1 MQHQPTLVR
10 VQDQALMEP
19 IFNLRSRVFVEE
31 QKVDPLL
38 EFDEYE
44 ELAQHWAALVDG
56 KILACARSRRTSHGY
71 KIERM
76 AVESTHRQQGLG
88 RALLQAVL
96 EELKPLAERDRCPIY
111 LHAQVQALPFYRRL
125 GFAQVGELF
134 YEADIPHYR
143 CVYPDALN
151 V

>member
-1 MQHQPTLVR
+1 MHQQPTLVR
-10 VQDQALMEP
+10 VHDPALMEP
-19 IFNLRSRVFVEE
+19 IFSLRSRVFVEE

-38 EFDEYE
+38 EFDEFE

-56 KILACARSRRTSHGY
+56 KVVACARYRRTPHGY

-96 EELKPLAERDRCPIY
+96 EELRPLTERDGCPVY
-111 LHAQVQALPFYRRL
+111 LHAQVQALPFYTKL
-125 GFAQVGELF
+125 GFVTDGDEFQ
-134 YEADIPHYR
+134 EAEIAHYR
-143 CVYPDALN
+143 CLYQGRC
-151 V
+151 

>member
-10 VQDQALMEP
+10 VQDPALMEP
-19 IFNLRSRVFVEE
+19 IFNLRSKVFVEE

-44 ELAQHWAALVDG
+44 ELAQHWATLIDG
-56 KILACARSRRTSHGY
+56 QVVACARSRRTSHGY

-111 LHAQVQALPFYRRL
+111 LHAQVQALPFYTKQ
-125 GFAQVGELF
+125 GFVTDGDEF
-134 YEADIPHYR
+134 EEAGIAHYR
-143 CVYPDALN
+143 CLYQGR
-151 V
+151 